1 MKTLITEIL
10 QMWQGLNTVGAL
22 SSSDWSLDIRA
33 YVTVLTRALLTQDGV
48 VLHFV
53 SPVVE

>member
-10 QMWQGLNTVGAL
+10 QMWEGLNTVGAL
-22 SSSDWSLDIRA
+22 SSSGWSLGFRA
-33 YVTVLTRALLTQDGV
+33 YVTVLTRALLTQDGF

-53 SPVVE
+53 PPVVE

>member
-22 SSSDWSLDIRA
+22 SSSDWSLDFRA